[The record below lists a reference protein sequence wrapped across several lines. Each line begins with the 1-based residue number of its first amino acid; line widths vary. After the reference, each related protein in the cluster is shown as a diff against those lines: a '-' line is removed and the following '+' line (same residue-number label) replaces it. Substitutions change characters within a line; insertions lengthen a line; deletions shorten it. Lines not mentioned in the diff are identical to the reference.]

1 SGRLQYSLSVSKYSK
16 SKPTCRAP
24 PARGNPRRKT
34 IFLGVNMG
42 CGHVTYGRD
51 LVYIRIIIYS
61 RILLCS
67 ISLSICKHN

>member
-24 PARGNPRRKT
+24 PARRNPRRKT

-42 CGHVTYGRD
+42 SGHVTYGRD
-51 LVYIRIIIYS
+51 LV
-61 RILLCS
+61 
-67 ISLSICKHN
+67 